1 MSVDKHTVNRQNPLD
16 CIHGA
21 CSSWHHGG
29 VTNTFFFLEFSVN
42 LKKQQDGFCPCIV
55 SLFTEGG
62 LSNMKRA
69 NSLNAPNVS

>member
-29 VTNTFFFLEFSVN
+29 VTNTFFFFRVFRELEKTAGWV
-42 LKKQQDGFCPCIV
+42 L
-55 SLFTEGG
+55 SLHCLAVYRRWTFKHEEGQFT
-62 LSNMKRA
+62 
-69 NSLNAPNVS
+69 